1 MQRLRW
7 YDHVGINVF
16 WLGLNIRN
24 NAFGSIFLPYLIAEF
39 VGPEIRNTA
48 LGEMRTIGLVMAM
61 LVQPAMGFLS
71 DRSTSRWG
79 RRRPFIFVGALLD
92 VVFLAAFALATNL
105 WFLVVVVLLIQFSSN
120 ISHGALQGLIPDLVP
135 EDQRGIAS
143 AVKSIFELLPLVLLG
158 LTVAQLVGHG
168 QFGWAVAVTAAG
180 VLAAMALTVALVK
193 ETPLKVR
200 PDVPLG
206 PTMVRVLGMLAGI
219 LGGAVAGLVA
229 GLVVGGLVG
238 LAIWPIGGQALAVTV
253 AVAVGGTVSM
263 VVAIVAGVWA
273 GAMATVGPQVRQHG
287 SFVWWVVNRLLF
299 LAAITS
305 FQAFAA
311 YFLIYAFR
319 VDIKEATNMT
329 GSLITMVGVFTLL
342 SALPSGWL
350 SDRVGQQNLVGISG
364 LLAAAGAL
372 IVLSTIWLPDLGLIY
387 MAGAI
392 MGVATGLFMTT
403 NWALGT
409 RLVPPAEAGRY
420 LGISNLAGA
429 GAGMIGTGLGGP
441 IADILNQRMP
451 GLGYF
456 VLFGGYG
463 LLFLLCTVSLKWVV
477 EPKPAQA

>member
-1 MQRLRW
+1 MKPLRW

-24 NAFGSIFLPYLIAEF
+24 NAFGSIFLPYLIALF

-105 WFLVVVVLLIQFSSN
+105 WFLVVAVLLIQVSSN

-135 EDQRGIAS
+135 EDQRGVAS
-143 AVKSIFELLPLVLLG
+143 AVKSIFELLPLILLG
-158 LTVAQLVGHG
+158 ITVAPLVGHG
-168 QFGWAVAVTAAG
+168 QFGWAVVVSAGG
-180 VLAAMALTVALVK
+180 VLATMALTVGLVK
-193 ETPLKVR
+193 ETPLKEK
-200 PDVPLG
+200 PNVPLG
-206 PTMVRVLGMLAGI
+206 PTMARVLGMLAGI
-219 LGGAVAGLVA
+219 IGGAAAGVVA
-229 GLVVGGLVG
+229 GLVVGGLTG
-238 LAIWPIGGQALAVTV
+238 LVVWPAGGQALAITV
-253 AVAVGGTVSM
+253 GVAVGGTVSM
-263 VVAIVAGVWA
+263 VVAVVVGVWA
-273 GAMATVGPQVRQHG
+273 GAWATVGREVRQHG

-311 YFLIYAFR
+311 FFLMYAFR
-319 VDIKEATNMT
+319 VDIQAATNMT

-350 SDRVGQQNLVGISG
+350 SDRVGQRRLVGVSG
-364 LLAAAGAL
+364 VLAAVGAL
-372 IVLSTIWLPDLGLIY
+372 IVLSTIWLPNLTLIY
-387 MAGAI
+387 VAGAV
-392 MGVATGLFMTT
+392 MGVATGLFVTT

-409 RLVPPAEAGRY
+409 RLVPSAEAGRY

-429 GAGMIGTGLGGP
+429 GAGMVGTGLGGP
-441 IADILNQRMP
+441 IADILNQRVA

-456 VLFGGYG
+456 VLFAGYG
-463 LLFLLCTVSLKWVV
+463 LLFLLSTVTLKWVV
-477 EPKPAQA
+477 EQKAAQ